1 MIVIRPEGPIFKEKN
16 VSLVPLFKIGTLR
29 EAYFTVEAKFWSVI
43 VPSLFPTGLDMEQ
56 FPMDLGEDVTHHS
69 SGGVASSSDEVELM
83 DVDTDWLEKFISDDP
98 ILSPPP
104 HALPSNHNSLLG
116 NQSVLNNG
124 VLSNEYD
131 PLLSNNSS
139 FWNELVLGSNSDLNT
154 GTDLKMLNDQEL
166 LCGWDRI
173 DYAS

>member
-1 MIVIRPEGPIFKEKN
+1 M
-16 VSLVPLFKIGTLR
+16 SA
-29 EAYFTVEAKFWSVI
+29 EAYLIVEAKFWSVI
-43 VPSLFPTGLDMEQ
+43 VASLFPTGLDMEQ